1 MRQAMTRSRH
11 RFEPA
16 SAAICV
22 AAVRSA
28 VGTRVGMQPLRYMHS
43 RKDYPLVG
51 VQRLTGAPVVC
62 HRFVPKPS
70 NNVRFSSEASVTKH
84 SN

>member
-22 AAVRSA
+22 TAVRSA
-28 VGTRVGMQPLRYMHS
+28 VGTRVGMQPLYALSKGLPTSWRAAINRS
-43 RKDYPLVG
+43 ARGLPS
-51 VQRLTGAPVVC
+51 VC
-62 HRFVPKPS
+62 S
-70 NNVRFSSEASVTKH
+70 QTQ
-84 SN
+84 